1 MAIAYLG
8 LGTNIGNKR
17 RNMITAAALLAE
29 RVGDILALS
38 GFYETEPWG
47 FESENFFLNAAV
59 KLKTSF
65 SPLELLRI
73 TQRIEK
79 ELGRA
84 EKSSG
89 VYHDRIIDIDI
100 LLYEDEVLQIPELTL
115 PHPLMHERKFV
126 MEPLAVCRAS
136 CVERTYNRFERTIMN
151 DFEKIL
157 TGGGMVFKKKG
168 KDENAGEKKIKF
180 SDFLRGTHKSGAA
193 KMRAEFKYKK
203 ALRNTK
209 KKK

>member
-29 RVGDILALS
+29 RVGDVLALS

-65 SPLELLRI
+65 SPLELLQI
-73 TQRIEK
+73 TQQIEK

-84 EKSSG
+84 EKSNG

-100 LLYEDEVLQIPELTL
+100 LLYDNEVLQIPGLTL

-126 MEPLAVCRAS
+126 MDPLSEIAPFV
-136 CVERTYNRFERTIMN
+136 VHPVLKERIIDLKER
-151 DFEKIL
+151 L
-157 TGGGMVFKKKG
+157 
-168 KDENAGEKKIKF
+168 
-180 SDFLRGTHKSGAA
+180 
-193 KMRAEFKYKK
+193 
-203 ALRNTK
+203 
-209 KKK
+209 

>member
-29 RVGDILALS
+29 RVGDVLALS

-65 SPLELLRI
+65 PPLELLQI
-73 TQRIEK
+73 TQQIEK

-84 EKSSG
+84 GKSNG

-100 LLYEDEVLQIPELTL
+100 LLYDDEVLQIPGLTL

-126 MEPLAVCRAS
+126 MDPLSEIAPFV
-136 CVERTYNRFERTIMN
+136 VHPVLKERIIDLKER
-151 DFEKIL
+151 L
-157 TGGGMVFKKKG
+157 
-168 KDENAGEKKIKF
+168 
-180 SDFLRGTHKSGAA
+180 
-193 KMRAEFKYKK
+193 
-203 ALRNTK
+203 
-209 KKK
+209 

>member
-100 LLYEDEVLQIPELTL
+100 
-115 PHPLMHERKFV
+115 
-126 MEPLAVCRAS
+126 
-136 CVERTYNRFERTIMN
+136 IMN